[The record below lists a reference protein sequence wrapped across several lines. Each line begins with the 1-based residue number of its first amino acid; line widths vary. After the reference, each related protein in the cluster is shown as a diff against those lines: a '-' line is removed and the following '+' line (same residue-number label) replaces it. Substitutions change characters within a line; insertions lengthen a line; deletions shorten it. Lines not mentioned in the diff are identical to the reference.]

1 MQNTL
6 FALSLGFAGLILA
19 TQAAIAT
26 PACAQRKAVVA
37 QLADRYQETRRG
49 IGMTTASAVL
59 EVFASDTGS
68 WTITVTLPSGM
79 TCLVA
84 TGQGWE
90 DLAEQLPAKGDPA

>member
-1 MQNTL
+1 
-6 FALSLGFAGLILA
+6 
-19 TQAAIAT
+19 
-26 PACAQRKAVVA
+26 
-37 QLADRYQETRRG
+37 
-49 IGMTTASAVL
+49 VL